1 MSERLF
7 YLFTYYYCFK
17 CRMCVSVCVYAR
29 ARVQV
34 CSYKAGDEIL
44 VRGSI
49 DRYLYHILRCLCATG
64 QVLSARLVQRLRGI
78 GP

>member
-1 MSERLF
+1 
-7 YLFTYYYCFK
+7 
-17 CRMCVSVCVYAR
+17 VCVYAR

-49 DRYLYHILRCLCATG
+49 DHYLYHILRCLCATG
-64 QVLSARLVQRLRGI
+64 QVLSARLVQRPCGI